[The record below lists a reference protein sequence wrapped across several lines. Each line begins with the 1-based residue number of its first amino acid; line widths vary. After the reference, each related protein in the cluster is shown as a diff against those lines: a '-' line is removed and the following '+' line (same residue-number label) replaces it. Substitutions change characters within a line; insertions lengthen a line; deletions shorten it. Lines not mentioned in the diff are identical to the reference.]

1 MEPEIRKILEMNA
14 FDVETCKESKSK
26 LLSRRLE
33 NLGASSVLFYQ
44 DPIEMIGAKG
54 SWMIAKDDTWYL
66 DFYNNVPSV
75 GHCHPKVVK
84 AISEQAAQLNIHTRY
99 LTGILDDYIESLKA
113 TFPNALD
120 NILLCCT
127 GSEANDLAIRIA
139 RKRTGKKG
147 FIVTETAYHGNTF
160 AVTEISPAALKKNP
174 LPDHVVAIKA
184 PCKREYAENLRS
196 QFAESMESSIKELE
210 SRGYGFA
217 GFICDSIFSSDGV
230 HSDPPGFLQPAI
242 DVVKTYNGLY
252 IADEV
257 QPGFGR
263 TGTHMWGFQRHS
275 VVPDIVT
282 MGKPMGNGFPMAG
295 VAARSH
301 DIHEFCEDVGY
312 FNTFGGNPVAA
323 AAGQAVLDILE
334 EEKLMEN
341 AHLMGQSILIGLKT
355 LQKKYPVISEV
366 RGAGLFIGV
375 DLCKDGDPN
384 LPDPQLAT
392 AIINLMKSQ
401 HVLIGAAGKYGNTL
415 KLRPPLCL
423 SLKEVDIFLSAM
435 EKSLQIIHQ

>member
-14 FDVETCKESKSK
+14 FDIEASTPEKNS

-33 NLGASSVLFYQ
+33 NLGAASVLFYRQ
-44 DPIEMIGAKG
+44 PIEMKSAQGP
-54 SWMIAKDDTWYL
+54 WMIAANDDRYL

-75 GHCHPKVVK
+75 GHCHPKVIK
-84 AISEQAAQLNIHTRY
+84 AISEQVSKLNIHTRY
-99 LTGILDDYIESLKA
+99 LSEVVDNYLDALKT
-113 TFPNALD
+113 TFPPNLD

-127 GSEANDLAIRIA
+127 GSEANDLALRIA
-139 RKRTGKKG
+139 SKKTGKKG
-147 FIVTETAYHGNTF
+147 IIVTETAYHGNTF

-174 LPDHVVAIKA
+174 LPDHVVAVA
-184 PCKREYAENLRS
+184 PPGAIHYGDTIAES
-196 QFAESMESSIKELE
+196 FAEAILDGIRTLE

-230 HSDPPGFLQPAI
+230 YSDPPGFLQPAV
-242 DVVKTYNGLY
+242 DLVREHGGLY

-263 TGTHMWGFQRHS
+263 TGSHMWGFQRHG

-295 VAARSH
+295 VAAQSEDVRL
-301 DIHEFCEDVGY
+301 FCEDVGY

-323 AAGQAVLDILE
+323 AAGSAVLEILQ
-334 EEKLMEN
+334 EEKLLDN
-341 AHLMGQSILIGLKT
+341 ASRMGSYITNGLK
-355 LQKKYPVISEV
+355 LLEEKYSVIGDI
-366 RGAGLFIGV
+366 RGAGLFIGI
-375 DLCKDGDPN
+375 DLCENDNSLHPA
-384 LPDPQLAT
+384 PSLA
-392 AIINLMKSQ
+392 ADIVNLMMSRR
-401 HVLIGAAGKYGNTL
+401 VLIGAAGKYGNTL

-423 SLKEVDIFLSAM
+423 KQNEADIFLS
-435 EKSLQIIHQ
+435 SLEATLKELC